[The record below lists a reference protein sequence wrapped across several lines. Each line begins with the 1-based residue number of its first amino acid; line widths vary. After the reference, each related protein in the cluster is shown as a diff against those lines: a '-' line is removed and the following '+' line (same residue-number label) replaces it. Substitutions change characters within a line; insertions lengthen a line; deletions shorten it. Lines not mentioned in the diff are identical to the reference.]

1 METWALEFRL
11 FEMPII
17 YLAPIIITKGRI
29 SEETPYKGLLLY
41 LSYASF

>member
-17 YLAPIIITKGRI
+17 YLAPIIMISVRI
-29 SEETPYKGLLLY
+29 GEETLYKGLLLY
-41 LSYASF
+41 LSFASS